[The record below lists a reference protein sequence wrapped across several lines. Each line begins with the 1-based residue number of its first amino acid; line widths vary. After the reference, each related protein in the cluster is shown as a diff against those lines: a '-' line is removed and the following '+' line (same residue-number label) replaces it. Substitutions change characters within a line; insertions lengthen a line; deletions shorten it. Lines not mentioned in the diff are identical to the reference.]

1 MKIKI
6 CGIKRKQDIEYVNL
20 YKPDYIGFVFA
31 KSSRQV
37 TFQQARELKKIL
49 AKDICTVGVFVDA
62 EIDFIVSL
70 INDEIID
77 MVQLHGHENQQYIN
91 TLKQRINKPIIK
103 AIKVTNESSFNS
115 SYDVDYYLLDGAVAG
130 SGHCF
135 DWKMIKPFN
144 KPVFLAGGI
153 CLDNIDQALQQNVY
167 ALDISSG
174 VETNGVKDRQKIG
187 EIVRRTRHVRQI
199 W

>member
-6 CGIKRKQDIEYVNL
+6 CGIQRKQDIEYVNL

-31 KSSRQV
+31 SSKRKV
-37 TFQQARELKKIL
+37 SFQQARELKKML
-49 AKDICTVGVFVDA
+49 AKDISVVGVFVD
-62 EIDFIVSL
+62 ERIDFIVSL
-70 INDEIID
+70 VNDGIID
-77 MVQLHGHENQQYIN
+77 MIQLHGHENQQYIDL
-91 TLKQRINKPIIK
+91 LKQKISKPIIK
-103 AIKVTNESSFNS
+103 AIKVTDESSLNI

-130 SGHCF
+130 SGQRF
-135 DWKMIKPFN
+135 DWRLIKPFN

-153 CLDNIDQALQQNVY
+153 CLDNIDRALQQNVY

-187 EIVRRTRHVRQI
+187 EIIRRTRHVRQI